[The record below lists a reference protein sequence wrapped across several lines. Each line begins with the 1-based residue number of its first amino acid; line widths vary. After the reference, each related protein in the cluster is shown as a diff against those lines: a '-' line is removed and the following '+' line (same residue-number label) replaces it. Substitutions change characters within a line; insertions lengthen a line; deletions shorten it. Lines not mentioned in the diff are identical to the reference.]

1 MISIQ
6 HTRLPRTLIALS
18 LPWMAQPAMAGY
30 GFEAGGLKGEFGLDG
45 GAGYISARDV
55 NFGSG
60 RIDLR
65 NAENGGPHVTWQE
78 AFLKPS
84 LKLDY
89 VLRPEVKLLAGVSA
103 VGAKTFGDGDAGG
116 FTRSSDG
123 RIATEELYAGV
134 RAGNWKLTAGRQNFM
149 VGTGFIVMDGH
160 LDIFKGGAYFLGAR
174 SAFRDSA
181 VLAWDGGTLKA
192 QSFSLKTDEN
202 FGDFRMSGGNLD
214 FDFDG
219 QVTLGAMAFKIDAPS
234 GGRVRR
240 DGMEV
245 YNLRALQGKL
255 PSLPALTLNAE
266 YAIQR
271 GSGGGVTYDASAWYG
286 QMDYAFDDLPLKPV
300 LGFRHG
306 RFSGDSNP
314 ADNKRQDWDSL
325 SKGFTGW
332 STWLLGDIVG
342 NYLLFNSNERVQQY
356 SIKTQLSE
364 TLTLGGIYY
373 QFWLDKPNYNGIP
386 VSDRRFADEFAI
398 YLDWT
403 PTPEWYVSVSINRAK
418 PKAAARQAFGMNRDF
433 TTLEAY
439 FNYRF

>member
-1 MISIQ
+1 MTSIKQ
-6 HTRLPRTLIALS
+6 KRLSHTLMALS
-18 LPWMAQPAMAGY
+18 FPWMAQSAMAGY
-30 GFEAGGLKGEFGLDG
+30 GFEMGDIKGEFGLAA
-45 GAGYISARDV
+45 GASYVNARNV

-60 RIDLR
+60 RIDVR
-65 NAENGGPHVTWQE
+65 SAENGGPHVNWQE

-84 LKLDY
+84 LTLNY
-89 VLRPEVKLLAGVSA
+89 MLRPEVELLAGASA
-103 VGAKTFGDGDAGG
+103 IGAKTFGDGDAGG

-123 RIATEELYAGV
+123 RVATEELYAGV

-160 LDIFKGGAYFLGAR
+160 LDIFKGGAYFLSPR
-174 SAFRDSA
+174 SAFKDSA
-181 VLAWDGGTLKA
+181 VLAWDGGALKTQA
-192 QSFSLKTDEN
+192 FSLKSDEN
-202 FGDFRMSGGNLD
+202 FGNFRLSGGNLD
-214 FDFDG
+214 FEIDG
-219 QVTLGAMAFKIDAPS
+219 HVTLGAMALKVNAPS
-234 GGRVRR
+234 GGRVQR

-245 YNLRALQGKL
+245 YNLRALQGKI
-255 PSLPALTLNAE
+255 PNIPALTINAE

-271 GSGGGVTYDASAWYG
+271 GGGGGITYDASAWYG
-286 QMDYAFDDLPLKPV
+286 QMDYAFDNLPLKPV
-300 LGFRHG
+300 LSFRRT
-306 RFSGDSNP
+306 RFSGDGNP
-314 ADNKRQDWDSL
+314 ADNKRQDWDAL

-332 STWLLGDIVG
+332 STWLVGDIVG

-356 SIKTQLSE
+356 SLKMQLNE

-403 PTPEWYVSVSINRAK
+403 PTPDWYVSISLNRAK

-433 TTLEAY
+433 TTLETY